1 MKIKIS
7 INKRRYK
14 NELWRRS
21 KKNSKRNE
29 KFLKEFEEWL
39 NGKNLTD
46 KTINKHISNVD
57 LYINDY
63 LTYYEVK
70 DAEKGV
76 RDVTS
81 FLGGWFIEK
90 CLWASKTSIKDT
102 AASLKKFYC
111 YMNENGYV
119 SDKDYK
125 NLCKDV
131 KDGMEDILDDLEA
144 FDNGTYWDM
153 FM

>member
-1 MKIKIS
+1 M
-7 INKRRYK
+7 NY
-14 NELWRRS
+14 EDEV

-29 KFLKEFEEWL
+29 KFLKGFEEWL
-39 NGKNLTD
+39 NGKNLSD
-46 KTINKHISNVD
+46 KTIKKHVSNVD

-70 DAEKGV
+70 EAEKGV

-102 AASLKKFYC
+102 AASLKKFYN

-125 NLCKDV
+125 YLCEDIKDS
-131 KDGMEDILDDLEA
+131 MEDILDDLEA